1 MARGN
6 SRASS
11 ELNTGWKRNV
21 ELLATVLPRNPEF
34 RVKPETSADYY
45 PMKRAF
51 REKAIK
57 EIDKEQKP
65 LLARIK
71 KLPADEKAEVNS
83 KLNKL
88 QELIDEHVSR
98 NPYDLEEAQRGD
110 AKEIERG
117 NSLKQRIE
125 SVVESLPDWLKSSLY
140 APAEK
145 LQELTRG
152 ADKPTLT
159 AKGSNIASFTDDA
172 DQAASFGKSTAEIG
186 VQRYYTAADVE
197 SFDKI
202 IDLQRVGR
210 LALASIKNKSEG
222 VKFIQELLRDEREYL
237 VTGLKWKQSTLQE
250 RIGTDVNPIQ
260 D

>member
-1 MARGN
+1 MARG
-6 SRASS
+6 SSKASS
-11 ELNTGWKRNV
+11 ELNTGWKRNA
-21 ELLATVLPRNPEF
+21 ELLAEILPRNPEF

-51 REKAIK
+51 RERAAK

-71 KLPADEKAEVNS
+71 KLPADEKADVTA
-83 KLNKL
+83 KFNKL
-88 QELIDEHVSR
+88 RALIDEHVSR

-117 NSLKQRIE
+117 NNLKQQIE
-125 SVVESLPDWLKSSLY
+125 KLVDGLPDWVKSTLY
-140 APAEK
+140 APPEK
-145 LQELTRG
+145 IQELTRG

-172 DQAASFGKSTAEIG
+172 DQAASFGKSTAEVG

-202 IDLQRVGR
+202 IDLQKVGR
-210 LALASIKNKSEG
+210 LVFASTKNKTEG
-222 VKFIQELLRDEREYL
+222 VKFLYSVMGDEREYL
-237 VTGLKWKQSTLQE
+237 VTGLKWKPATLQE

>member
-1 MARGN
+1 M
-6 SRASS
+6 
-11 ELNTGWKRNV
+11 
-21 ELLATVLPRNPEF
+21 ELLATILPRNPAF
-34 RVKPETSADYY
+34 RVQPETSADYY

-71 KLPADEKAEVNS
+71 KLPAAEKAEVNS
-83 KLNKL
+83 KLDKL
-88 QELIDEHVSR
+88 KELIDEHVSR

-125 SVVESLPDWLKSSLY
+125 SVVDSLPDWLKSSLY
-140 APAEK
+140 APADK

-159 AKGSNIASFTDDA
+159 GRGSNIASFTDDA
-172 DQAASFGKSTAEIG
+172 DQAAAFGKSTAETG

-210 LALASIKNKSEG
+210 LALGSIKNPTEG
-222 VKFIQELLRDEREYL
+222 VKFIKELLRDEREYL